1 MELTNLVYLCA
12 PITKDK
18 YQIFTICIR
27 SIMKKYKSS
36 FVLSLMLSAILFI
49 VTCSGTDGNKWMPEI
64 LSEKFQKDHYLPDYS
79 YAGYHWGE
87 SPLPNAKANLNV
99 TTFGAVPDDGKDD
112 TEALLKAFA
121 EAHEVDGP
129 VVVKF
134 PKGKFILKKIL
145 YINRSDFIVRG
156 AGSGRDGTILYC
168 PQPLSDLETPESLKE
183 LEEYLTHYNKI
194 QHIRDLDVKVPF
206 SLYAWSGGFIWTRV
220 KGKRFKPYMEKY
232 NTPPNIL
239 ATIKSGKTGEH
250 LLNVDSTEKLK
261 SGDIVSIYWYNKE
274 GEKST
279 LIDEIYDH
287 QSLKVGSRHWQ
298 NPNYPLTTQEATII
312 KIEGNQVTIK
322 EPLLLDLR
330 PEYTPVI
337 AEWKHIKEVGIEHL
351 RFDFPY
357 DLYNGHHVQDGYSAI
372 FLTSTAHSWVKDIKI
387 HNGDNGILAD
397 DCANITIENVETTG
411 RTYHYTV
418 MLGLAYNFL
427 CKNIT
432 VNAPCVHSLSFNTGA
447 RRCVFTDCDVKV
459 QPTLDQHSGCN
470 FQNLFDNIRII
481 DKEPHHSF
489 ITAGGAGYWK
499 PTHGAFSTFWNIQN
513 EFDYCHPADKPIKI
527 KGVMDG
533 PSARL
538 VGLTANYPIDITY
551 GPNTYMEGINKSD
564 IAVPSLY
571 EYQLKKRLAE

>member
-1 MELTNLVYLCA
+1 M
-12 PITKDK
+12 
-18 YQIFTICIR
+18 R
-27 SIMKKYKSS
+27 KYKSS
-36 FVLSLMLSAILFI
+36 FGLSMILLTALLIFSCNS
-49 VTCSGTDGNKWMPEI
+49 TKSKKWMPEI
-64 LSEKFQKDHYLPDYS
+64 LSEHIQNEHYLPDFS

-87 SPLPNAKANLNV
+87 DPLPDLKPKLNV
-99 TTFGAVPDDGKDD
+99 TAYGAIPDDGKDD

-134 PKGKFILKKIL
+134 PRGKFILKKIL
-145 YINRSDFIVRG
+145 YINRSNFVVQG
-156 AGSGRDGTILYC
+156 AGTGRDGTIIYC
-168 PQPLSDLETPESLKE
+168 PLPLSDLETPECLAE
-183 LEEYLTHYNKI
+183 LEEYLTFYNKV
-194 QHIRDLDVKVPF
+194 QHIKDLDVKVPF
-206 SLYAWSGGFIWTRV
+206 SLYAWTGGFIWTGV

-232 NTPPNIL
+232 NKPFKIL
-239 ATIKSGKTGEH
+239 AAIKSGRMGDHQIT
-250 LLNVDSTEKLK
+250 VDSAKQLK
-261 SGDIVSIYWYNKE
+261 DGDIVSIHWYNRE
-274 GEKST
+274 GEKSA
-279 LIDEIYDH
+279 LINEIYDH
-287 QSLKVGSRHWQ
+287 QSKKIGSRHWQ
-298 NPNYPLTTQEATII
+298 NPDYPLTTQEVTIL
-312 KIEGNQVTIK
+312 KVEGDQVTIK

-337 AEWKHIKEVGIEHL
+337 AEWRHIKEVGIEHL

-357 DLYNGHHVQDGYSAI
+357 DLYNGHHVEDGYSAI

-397 DCANITIENVETTG
+397 DCANITIENVETSG

-418 MLGLAYNFL
+418 MLGSAYNIL

-432 VNAPCVHSLSFNTGA
+432 VNAPCIHSLSFNTGA
-447 RRCVFTDCDVKV
+447 RSCVFTGCDVNI

-470 FQNLFDNIRII
+470 FQNLFDNIRIV

-499 PTHGAFSTFWNIQN
+499 PTHGAFSTFWNIQT
-513 EFDYCHPADKPIKI
+513 EFDYCHTADNPIKI
-527 KGVMDG
+527 EGVMDG

-538 VGLTANYPIDITY
+538 IGLTANYPMEVSY
-551 GPNTYMEGINKSD
+551 GPNVYKEGINRPH

-571 EYQLKKRLAE
+571 EYQLKQRLESN